1 MYEQYFRLS
10 EYLGRDASLIQS
22 RRLYSLDEN
31 ALYSAIMDRLAQPL
45 PNGEESPFSS
55 RSPTTAH
62 AILTG
67 GMAYQQSVLAEE
79 FNHVPDRTL
88 VLMLRLLGTR
98 MSIAEYPVI
107 NQVFRRAPESLLVG
121 IPAIIPLNLE
131 VRSRYDPTLSVYTT
145 LSASMEGTAG
155 VDEVEREGV
164 HFVSV
169 PCRVSQIGA
178 LPNIRLRE
186 FTVLPRSLPFVSES
200 FNDGRIVNPG
210 RNAETLVE
218 AVLRSREDFRTG
230 LRCVTARDYEFAAN
244 LVGAQKVR
252 VMVGVS
258 PGTAGYFGSLT
269 SVVVYPPD
277 ITPSVDAILAER
289 VLASRQISTLPA
301 DIIPIDG
308 VIKPRVVPNLSN
320 LEVFNLVATA
330 IATEVNPPYGNWGDS
345 NFAQTVA
352 IACERQV
359 GIFGVPEINLRHAI
373 TGAPLESLDI
383 QPWQLLEIQSTL
395 QVEPLRT

>member
-1 MYEQYFRLS
+1 
-10 EYLGRDASLIQS
+10 
-22 RRLYSLDEN
+22 
-31 ALYSAIMDRLAQPL
+31 
-45 PNGEESPFSS
+45 
-55 RSPTTAH
+55 
-62 AILTG
+62 
-67 GMAYQQSVLAEE
+67 
-79 FNHVPDRTL
+79 
-88 VLMLRLLGTR
+88 
-98 MSIAEYPVI
+98 
-107 NQVFRRAPESLLVG
+107 
-121 IPAIIPLNLE
+121 
-131 VRSRYDPTLSVYTT
+131 
-145 LSASMEGTAG
+145 
-155 VDEVEREGV
+155 
-164 HFVSV
+164 
-169 PCRVSQIGA
+169 
-178 LPNIRLRE
+178 
-186 FTVLPRSLPFVSES
+186 
-200 FNDGRIVNPG
+200 
-210 RNAETLVE
+210 
-218 AVLRSREDFRTG
+218 
-230 LRCVTARDYEFAAN
+230 VTARDYEFAAN

-277 ITPSVDAILAER
+277 ITPSVEAILAER
-289 VLASRQISTLPA
+289 VLANRQISTLPA

-308 VIKPRVVPNLSN
+308 VIKPRVVPSLSN